1 VCFNICIYVQQ
12 TTQESLNQVVAGI
25 PELSALNLVMN
36 ETQLLES
43 DTSHSVMHRA
53 EVVNAHL
60 CIFTTT
66 TSVAVVVTQRITNPL
81 CQYDSKNRN
90 I

>member
-1 VCFNICIYVQQ
+1 VCFNICICVQQ
-12 TTQESLNQVVAGI
+12 ITQKSLNQVVKGI

-36 ETQLLES
+36 EIVINI
-43 DTSHSVMHRA
+43 SHSVMHGA

-66 TSVAVVVTQRITNPL
+66 TTTSSSSNTTN
-81 CQYDSKNRN
+81 Y
-90 I
+90 